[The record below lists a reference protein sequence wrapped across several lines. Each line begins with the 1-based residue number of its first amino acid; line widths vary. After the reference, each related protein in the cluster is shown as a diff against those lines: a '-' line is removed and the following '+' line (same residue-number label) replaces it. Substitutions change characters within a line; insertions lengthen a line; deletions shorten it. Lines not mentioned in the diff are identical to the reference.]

1 MNFSPLNEI
10 LFPIAD
16 KAASVYGVIQENEIR
31 KNEIAFQRAREER
44 ERAEAAAEASR
55 NLMSNNTVRN
65 VLFWS
70 LTTIA
75 GGVLTTIVLKQAG
88 IK

>member
-44 ERAEAAAEASR
+44 KRAEAAAEASR